1 MDKKNRNELT
11 GVEWYCCHEDE
22 AERWFALYLW
32 EMRKLKTPYA
42 NISQEQKE
50 AIYAAAK
57 RAFDAG
63 EEAPAYPPVKKHRI
77 KEYSPELLDELIGA
91 EQKGDGPGPGASVL
105 NYRREA
111 QKVRELFLQERYCAA
126 CGRSFSAEDCE
137 QAQIFEESDTDS

>member
-22 AERWFALYLW
+22 GERWFALYLW

-63 EEAPAYPPVKKHRI
+63 EEAPAYPPVKKRRI
-77 KEYSPELLDELIGA
+77 KE
-91 EQKGDGPGPGASVL
+91 
-105 NYRREA
+105 
-111 QKVRELFLQERYCAA
+111 
-126 CGRSFSAEDCE
+126 
-137 QAQIFEESDTDS
+137 